1 MRIVTYQELVGIAL
15 NAVES
20 LVEQGGKPELRDQ
33 GHVATGRGIAS
44 LSAKVVASVGDTLR
58 IGIEGN
64 DYLLDLDTGIPA
76 SKVDTSAAAEVRLLK
91 WARVV
96 KPGLSESKLK
106 RFTFLT
112 LNKAAVFGFPLPGAY
127 AFTKNGRR
135 TEWIKFGLEM
145 NAERIIEEQFKV
157 FELLVENFD
166 EIYRQA
172 IEEARKIAA

>member
-44 LSAKVVASVGDTLR
+44 LSVKVVKSVGDTLR

-64 DYLLDLDTGIPA
+64 DYLLDLDTGIPPN
-76 SKVDTSAAAEVRLLK
+76 KVDLSAAAQ
-91 WARVV
+91 ARFLEWVKIV
-96 KPGLSESKLK
+96 KPALSDSNQK

-166 EIYRQA
+166 EIYQA
-172 IEEARKIAA
+172 AIQEARNIAA

>member
-15 NAVES
+15 NAVQAIAEK
-20 LVEQGGKPELRDQ
+20 GKEELRDE

-44 LSAKVVASVGDTLR
+44 LKAKIVESVGDTLR

-64 DYLLDLDTGIPA
+64 DYLLDLDTGIPPN
-76 SKVDTSAAAEVRLLK
+76 KVDLSAAAQ
-91 WARVV
+91 ARFFEWVQFV
-96 KPGLSESKLK
+96 KRGLSESSQK
-106 RFTFLT
+106 RFSFLT
-112 LNKAAVFGFPLPGAY
+112 LNKAAVLGFPLPGSF
-127 AFTKNGRR
+127 AFSKNGRR

-145 NAERIIEEQFKV
+145 NAEKIIEEQFKV

-166 EIYRQA
+166 EIYREA

>member
-1 MRIVTYQELVGIAL
+1 MPIITYQELIGIAL
-15 NAVES
+15 NAVQAIAEK
-20 LVEQGGKPELRDQ
+20 GKDELREQ

-44 LSAKVVASVGDTLR
+44 LKAKVVESVGDTLR
-58 IGIEGN
+58 LGIEGN

-76 SKVDTSAAAEVRLLK
+76 SKVDTSAAAKAKLLK
-91 WARVV
+91 WARIV
-96 KPGLSESKLK
+96 KPGLSESNLK

-135 TEWIKFGLEM
+135 TEWMKFGLEM
-145 NAERIIEEQFKV
+145 NTEKIIEEQFKV

-166 EIYRQA
+166 EIYREA

>member
-20 LVEQGGKPELRDQ
+20 LVEKGKDELSEQ

-44 LSAKVVASVGDTLR
+44 LKAKVVESVGDTLR

-76 SKVDTSAAAEVRLLK
+76 SKVDTSAAAEARLLQ
-91 WARVV
+91 WARIV
-96 KPGLSESKLK
+96 KPGLSESNLK

-112 LNKAAVFGFPLPGAY
+112 LNKAALLGAF
-127 AFTKNGRR
+127 AFSKNGRR
-135 TEWIKFGLEM
+135 TEWIKFGFEM
-145 NAERIIEEQFKV
+145 NAEKIIEEQFKV

-166 EIYRQA
+166 EIYREA

>member
-20 LVEQGGKPELRDQ
+20 LVEKGKDELSEQ

-44 LSAKVVASVGDTLR
+44 LKAKVVESVGDTLR

-76 SKVDTSAAAEVRLLK
+76 SKVDTSAAAEARLLQ
-91 WARVV
+91 WARIV
-96 KPGLSESKLK
+96 KPGLSESNLK

-112 LNKAAVFGFPLPGAY
+112 LNKAAVLGFPLPGSF
-127 AFTKNGRR
+127 AFSKNGRR
-135 TEWIKFGLEM
+135 TEWIKFGFEV
-145 NAERIIEEQFKV
+145 NAEKIIEEQFKV

-166 EIYRQA
+166 EIYQAA

>member
-1 MRIVTYQELVGIAL
+1 MPIVTYQELIGIAL
-15 NAVES
+15 NAVQAIAEK
-20 LVEQGGKPELRDQ
+20 GKDELREQ

-44 LSAKVVASVGDTLR
+44 LKAKVVESVGDTLR
-58 IGIEGN
+58 LGIEGN

-76 SKVDTSAAAEVRLLK
+76 SKVDTSAAAEAKLLQ

-96 KPGLSESKLK
+96 KPGLSESNLK

-135 TEWIKFGLEM
+135 TEWVKFGLEM
-145 NAERIIEEQFKV
+145 NAEKIIEEQFKV

-166 EIYRQA
+166 EIYREA
-172 IEEARKIAA
+172 IEEARKITA

>member
-20 LVEQGGKPELRDQ
+20 LVEKGKDELREQ

-44 LSAKVVASVGDTLR
+44 LKAKVVESVGDTLR

-76 SKVDTSAAAEVRLLK
+76 SKVDTSAAAEARLAEWVK
-91 WARVV
+91 IV
-96 KPGLSESKLK
+96 KPAFSEYEAEEFAFRISD
-106 RFTFLT
+106 
-112 LNKAAVFGFPLPGAY
+112 KAAVFGFPLAGAFD
-127 AFTKNGRR
+127 FTNNGRR
-135 TEWIKFGLEM
+135 TEWIKFGFEM
-145 NAERIIEEQFKV
+145 NAEKTIEQIKL
-157 FELLVENFD
+157 FELLVGNFD
-166 EIYRQA
+166 EIYQAA

>member
-1 MRIVTYQELVGIAL
+1 MRIVTYQELVDIAI

-20 LVEQGGKPELRDQ
+20 LIEKGRDELREQ

-44 LSAKVVASVGDTLR
+44 LKAKVVESVGDTLR

-64 DYLLDLDTGIPA
+64 DYLLDLDTGIPP
-76 SKVDTSAAAEVRLLK
+76 SKVDLSAVAYARFLD
-91 WARVV
+91 WAKIV
-96 KPGLSESKLK
+96 KPGLSESNQK
-106 RFTFLT
+106 RFTFLS
-112 LNKAAVFGFPLPGAY
+112 LNKAAVLGFPLPGAF

-135 TEWIKFGLEM
+135 TEWIKFGFEM
-145 NAERIIEEQFKV
+145 NAERIIEEQFRV

-172 IEEARKIAA
+172 IEEARKIIA